1 MDAYAE
7 NRIKSTTWPSK
18 EDDRVH
24 QIDAINSITGPVLTF
39 IGRILARRLLDAAS
53 ADEPDAV
60 AANVNGARHE
70 LWTVSDPAAVAEI
83 ANAVN
88 AMDALYIADGH
99 HRSAAG
105 ARVAEARRNANP
117 DHDGSEPYNGFL
129 AVSFPD
135 DEVEILDY
143 NRVIKDL
150 NGLDSG
156 AFLESL
162 FNLPRRA
169 GCGTARR
176 AVVGSYVSRWPMVVD
191 NADRAGRD
199 R

>member
-1 MDAYAE
+1 
-7 NRIKSTTWPSK
+7 
-18 EDDRVH
+18 
-24 QIDAINSITGPVLTF
+24 
-39 IGRILARRLLDAAS
+39 
-53 ADEPDAV
+53 
-60 AANVNGARHE
+60 
-70 LWTVSDPAAVAEI
+70 
-83 ANAVN
+83 
-88 AMDALYIADGH
+88 MDALYIADGH

-143 NRVIKDL
+143 NRVVKDL

-162 FNLPRRA
+162 SQYYRVEPVAEPVRPQ
-169 GCGTARR
+169 
-176 AVVGSYVSRWPMVVD
+176 GS
-191 NADRAGRD
+191 GRFGMYLNGQWSLITPIEPEEID
-199 R
+199 DPVESLDVQLCRGRSCHRC